1 MPRLLLA
8 GFHWGR
14 GRDYTYFART
24 NENHPTSRICF
35 FGWQTK
41 LHPVLSTYST
51 SHLPFPVWHW
61 GREDWST
68 HLSYFDGSQMHP
80 ARHSS
85 NEFWYA
91 CPKRVAEIWSL
102 EKHRQIYISTE
113 YKGSTWI
120 ASTSTSA
127 WKQAAR
133 TRTSHGTFSCR
144 ERMKQKSW
152 SEQTLLVHQFESRNY
167 KCGTSECIRK
177 CKSTRIVR
185 FIPLD
190 LDTDTSWQ
198 LGPGGMIHLCMP
210 RSRNSKKYQR

>member
-68 HLSYFDGSQMHP
+68 HLSYFDGSQVHP

-85 NEFWYA
+85 NELWYS
-91 CPKRVAEIWSL
+91 CPKRIAEIWSL
-102 EKHRQIYISTE
+102 EKHWHIYISTE
-113 YKGSTWI
+113 HWRFNLNCQYI
-120 ASTSTSA
+120 RLCLRASGQ
-127 WKQAAR
+127 K
-133 TRTSHGTFSCR
+133 TSHGTFSCR
-144 ERMKQKSW
+144 DWSKEKSW
-152 SEQTLLVHQFESRNY
+152 TEQTLLAHQFQSSSY
-167 KCGTSECIRK
+167 KYGTSEWIQIQNNQNVWSIHIHRDSLAQVEWSICARQGHATHRNTRVKMSCRK
-177 CKSTRIVR
+177 S
-185 FIPLD
+185 
-190 LDTDTSWQ
+190 
-198 LGPGGMIHLCMP
+198 
-210 RSRNSKKYQR
+210 